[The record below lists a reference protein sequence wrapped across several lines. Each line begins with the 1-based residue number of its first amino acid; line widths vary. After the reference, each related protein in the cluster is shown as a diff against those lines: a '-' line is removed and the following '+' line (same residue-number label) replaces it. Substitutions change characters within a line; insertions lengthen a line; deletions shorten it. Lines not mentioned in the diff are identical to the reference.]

1 MSFRK
6 TLGTVVSLIVLAA
19 LLAACGGAAEPTTA
33 PAAPAEPAATPE
45 PTATPD
51 PLADWITFTAPDG
64 SFTVWLP
71 EEPATQSQTVP
82 TEAGDIEIA
91 MYMVESDDWMLML
104 SQNGFPASVAD
115 LVAAGDEAFI
125 QSLLDNGRDGAIGN
139 MSGTLQ
145 DEKQVTVDGFPGR
158 EFTFIIDSSVS
169 PTGSAFTGIARVI
182 LVKDMLYQMIRLS
195 TADEADPDLAQAF
208 FDSFHLTAGQ

>member
-6 TLGTVVSLIVLAA
+6 SLGAIVSLIVLAA

-64 SFTVWLP
+64 SFTVQLP

-82 TEAGDIEIA
+82 TEAGDIEVA
-91 MYMVESDDWMLML
+91 MYLVEGDDWMLML
-104 SQNGFPASVAD
+104 SQNSFPASIAD

-125 QSLLDNGRDGAIGN
+125 QGLLDNGRDGAVGN
-139 MSGTLQ
+139 VSGTLQ
-145 DEKQVTVDGFPGR
+145 NEKQITVDGFPGR
-158 EFTFIIDSSVS
+158 EFTFIVDSSAS
-169 PTGSAFTGIARVI
+169 PTGDAITGIARVI
-182 LVKDMLYQMIRLS
+182 LVKDMLYQMITLS
-195 TADEADPDLAQAF
+195 TADETDPALAQAF
-208 FDSFHLTAGQ
+208 FDTFHLTVAQ